1 MELVAQSWLEQQCK
15 LIHGVTSG
23 VLMLGVPENGAFS
36 PVACWPEGSTTSPT
50 LLAIAR
56 KAMEKKRGVVTSTP
70 DKSQSPRRQR
80 DTIGYPLVIKDQLV
94 GIVALEIDALPE
106 VSRRSVTQ
114 LLKLGTVW
122 LEMLI
127 DQHTTTDRQN
137 LITVLEMAA
146 LSLEHK
152 RFQVAA
158 TALATELAMR
168 MNCTRATIGFLHGER
183 IYIQA
188 MSHSARIDT
197 RTNLARGIAAAM
209 EEAIDQDTVI
219 AYPVSQDKSVI
230 ITRAHEELV
239 QQQGNGAICTV
250 PLVDDGTIIGAL
262 TLERDGDQP
271 FDIQTIG
278 LFRQIAAMVGPA
290 LELKRRD
297 DRWLLGKAGESLR
310 LTLAKL
316 LGPRHI
322 VMKLATTASIALV
335 VFLALVDGQYRV
347 TADAALEGQVQRA
360 VVAPIDGYINSSDIR
375 AGDIVKTGQLMG
387 ELDDKDLKLEYEKLT
402 SERNQHIREQ
412 RSAMAA
418 HERAEASILSAQ
430 IEQSNAQLRLVEEQL
445 ERLHI
450 VSPFDG
456 VVVSG
461 DLSQSL
467 GSPVARGDVL
477 FEVAPLDAYRL
488 ILKVNEND
496 VRTINLGQT
505 GKLRLS
511 SIPGETLPIS
521 IAKITPVAEASE
533 GSNYFRVEARLHSE
547 PAQLRPGMEGVA
559 KIEIGERKLAWIWT
573 HKLVD
578 WMRLWAWTWWT

>member
-15 LIHGVTSG
+15 LIQGVTSG

-94 GIVALEIDALPE
+94 GIVALEIDTLPE

-271 FDIQTIG
+271 FDIQTIE

-375 AGDIVKTGQLMG
+375 AGDIVETGQLMG

-496 VRTINLGQT
+496 VRTIDVGQT

>member
-15 LIHGVTSG
+15 LIQGVTSG

-70 DKSQSPRRQR
+70 DKSQSQRRQR

-94 GIVALEIDALPE
+94 GIVALEIDTLPE
-106 VSRRSVTQ
+106 ASRRSVTQ

-168 MNCTRATIGFLHGER
+168 MDCTRATIGFLHGER

-219 AYPVSQDKSVI
+219 ACPVSQDNSVT

-271 FDIQTIG
+271 FDIQTIE

-310 LTLAKL
+310 SVLAKL

-335 VFLALVDGQYRV
+335 VFMALVDGQYRV

-375 AGDIVKTGQLMG
+375 AGDIVQTGQLMG

-418 HERAEASILSAQ
+418 HERAKASILSAQ

-496 VRTINLGQT
+496 VRTINVGQT

-511 SIPGETLPIS
+511 SIPGDTLPIS

>member
-1 MELVAQSWLEQQCK
+1 
-15 LIHGVTSG
+15 
-23 VLMLGVPENGAFS
+23 
-36 PVACWPEGSTTSPT
+36 
-50 LLAIAR
+50 
-56 KAMEKKRGVVTSTP
+56 MEKKRGVVTSTP

-271 FDIQTIG
+271 FDIQTIE

-496 VRTINLGQT
+496 VRTINVGQT